1 MEVEKNILEV
11 QENIERALDRVG
23 RKSDDVTLI
32 AVTKTVDVDKINE
45 AINCGISNIGEN
57 KVQEIR
63 AKYDKITNKNIDWHM
78 IGHLQSNKVKY
89 IIDKVDLI
97 HSLDR
102 KSLANEINK
111 RAKKKNIVQDV
122 LIQVNIAE
130 EESKFGLKKEE
141 VIPFV
146 ESILGYDNIRI
157 KGLMTI
163 APYAEDSEEVRWVFR
178 GLKDLSETI
187 EDRRYENVQMKYLS
201 MGMTNDYEIAIEEGS
216 NMVRVGTAIF
226 GKRVY
231 K

>member
-57 KVQEIR
+57 KVQEIQT
-63 AKYDKITNKNIDWHM
+63 KYDKITNKNIDWHM